1 MAHLDITILGQQYKM
16 GCPDGEEE
24 SLENS
29 VVQFNDRLKNMKKI
43 APGRR
48 NEQHIVMAA
57 LNYCHEL
64 NLEKIKNE
72 SYTRELNQRI
82 QRLQDSIEQALL
94 PTKENTEEI

>member
-16 GCPDGEEE
+16 GCPDGEEA
-24 SLENS
+24 SLEKS
-29 VVQFNDRLKNMKKI
+29 VVQFNEKLKNMKKS

-64 NLEKIKNE
+64 NVERIKNE
-72 SYTRELNQRI
+72 KHAQKLNQRI
-82 QRLQDSIEQALL
+82 QLLQDSIEQALR
-94 PTKENTEEI
+94 PKTDDVD